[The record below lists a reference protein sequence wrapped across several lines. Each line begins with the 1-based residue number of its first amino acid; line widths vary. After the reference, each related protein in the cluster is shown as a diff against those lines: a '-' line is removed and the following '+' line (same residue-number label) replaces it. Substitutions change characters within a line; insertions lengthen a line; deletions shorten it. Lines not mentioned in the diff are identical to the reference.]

1 MSRLL
6 GISGTMERVCPE
18 SQGLEDDDD
27 DDDDNDDEFSYF
39 CYSTRPPLQ
48 CKSSDSLGD
57 SQGEDLGEPIPS
69 SLNPRHS
76 YMVKD
81 NGLKNRIYAKKLAKH
96 ALELEE
102 EAQEFQK
109 PFYTDREMPSSL
121 SEDEDHSWTY
131 HLPVH
136 QKSHVLRTASMA
148 PCSSYDS
155 YQYNSMG
162 KHLGMDAFAPRA
174 HASNPHLGY
183 SEHTGGAEPHMLHEE
198 AIGDR
203 EFPSPQLTY
212 DVLREENTMLR
223 RTVSSMQRSLESQ
236 ARTVQRLE
244 RQMKASL
251 AKEEREVQELQSFVQ
266 QTKWSLQLMTQR
278 ALEAESNVEKLKQ
291 EIAILQGELES
302 SKVENENLRAGQ
314 TTDLG
319 AVKHNI
325 DFALQNLHKI
335 ITGAN
340 WSIRQLTSGAE
351 SLHFVAEVLESTGK
365 ISEVEV
371 EKEL

>member
-1 MSRLL
+1 MSCLL
-6 GISGTMERVCPE
+6 GSSGTMERVCPE

-27 DDDDNDDEFSYF
+27 DKDDEFSYF
-39 CYSTRPPLQ
+39 CHSTRPPLR
-48 CKSSDSLGD
+48 CKSSDSSGD
-57 SQGEDLGEPIPS
+57 SQGEDLGEPIPF

-76 YMVKD
+76 YMLKD
-81 NGLKNRIYAKKLAKH
+81 KGLKNRTYAKRLPKH

-102 EAQEFQK
+102 EAQEFQE
-109 PFYTDREMPSSL
+109 PFYRGTEMPGSL
-121 SEDEDHSWTY
+121 SEGEDHRWTY

-136 QKSHVLRTASMA
+136 QRSCVLRTASMA
-148 PCSSYDS
+148 PCGA
-155 YQYNSMG
+155 YNSFQYSVG
-162 KHLGMDAFAPRA
+162 KHLGVDACAPWA
-174 HASNPHLGY
+174 HASDPYLGN
-183 SEHTGGAEPHMLHEE
+183 SEHTRGAEPPMLREE

-203 EFPSPQLTY
+203 EFPSPQMTY
-212 DVLREENTMLR
+212 DMLKEENTMLR
-223 RTVSSMQRSLESQ
+223 RVVSNMKSSLESQ
-236 ARTVQRLE
+236 VCMVQRLE
-244 RQMKASL
+244 RQL
-251 AKEEREVQELQSFVQ
+251 AKDKREARELQSFVQ

-291 EIAILQGELES
+291 EISILQGELES
-302 SKVENENLRAGQ
+302 SKVENENLKAGQ

-335 ITGAN
+335 IMGAN
-340 WSIRQLTSGAE
+340 WSVRQLTLGVE

-365 ISEVEV
+365 ISEVEA